1 MGVLKYVKTH
11 INKLNTLSQ
20 SIFKSYHSDIDNLR
34 KKNKIINNNIG
45 TYKYDIKDVFD
56 ITIKSC
62 SDNFTIRDSINKNSS
77 FNDTYLSTVNYWL
90 NKVYDLNNFDDTYYK
105 IYEFSKLIRK
115 SLFIDKNND
124 LKHLYKKY
132 NIFAGD
138 GTVSECS
145 FKNNYG

>member
-56 ITIKSC
+56 ITIKSNAGNLKQMRSLLYFIK
-62 SDNFTIRDSINKNSS
+62 SDFHRQ
-77 FNDTYLSTVNYWL
+77 
-90 NKVYDLNNFDDTYYK
+90 
-105 IYEFSKLIRK
+105 IY
-115 SLFIDKNND
+115 
-124 LKHLYKKY
+124 
-132 NIFAGD
+132 
-138 GTVSECS
+138 
-145 FKNNYG
+145 